1 MITKINLKKKNTKI
15 FFKYFKKEKNKNV
28 NAVLN

>member
-1 MITKINLKKKNTKI
+1 MITKINLKKKHEI